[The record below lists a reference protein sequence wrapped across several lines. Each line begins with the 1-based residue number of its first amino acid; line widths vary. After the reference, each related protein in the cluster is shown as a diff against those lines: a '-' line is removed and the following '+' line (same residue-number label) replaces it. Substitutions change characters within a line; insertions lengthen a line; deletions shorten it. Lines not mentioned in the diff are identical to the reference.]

1 MDCLNRMCEEHSL
14 ILERADENENCR
26 SQLDGMFLDL
36 ESCQRQKIELED
48 QITQLIEE
56 SNSNN
61 IEMKKNQM
69 EKEILLT
76 NNEAYIQ
83 EIQTNTDADSKLK
96 NKIKETTENLDN
108 INCQFL
114 SSLAEKEKI
123 MLEREEEYKDLVS
136 SLIELEKSKNDE
148 KLEFES
154 HINNL
159 VDEMD
164 KMRNENDQMLDD
176 KNEELKKAWT
186 DLLIAENNLH
196 ALEKSKLELEHSD
209 DIMIEDLRKELVEA
223 NERIFQLTE
232 ECSSMNKECSSGE
245 GKETIDELLISN
257 GLLISQISE
266 LQQKNH
272 LQNRQTEND
281 NINHKNEIKEI
292 QLNITL
298 KEKTTRDEIDNYKMI
313 NNELRDRVNELE
325 KEKIDLD
332 TRILSLSAVNTNS
345 IVDIRSN
352 LEGLNDKNNKNK
364 EENIEIS
371 NDVVEDLKV
380 KLNEILNDL
389 IIKTEEADKLM
400 IIITEKENEVKS
412 LTAALSEESETIKS
426 LNSKLFDKS
435 MGKEN
440 EIKNLK
446 ETISE
451 KEVSLKNLRN
461 SQDIMTAQSVDRDN
475 LNINLFEEAE
485 VVRQEN
491 TVLSGKLLF
500 FQCII
505 FSIFFF

>member
-1 MDCLNRMCEEHSL
+1 MTDCLNRISEEYSS
-14 ILERADENENCR
+14 ILDRDDEYEISR
-26 SQLDGMFLDL
+26 SQLDGMFLEL
-36 ESCQRQKIELED
+36 ESSQRQKIELED
-48 QITQLIEE
+48 QITQLLEE

-69 EKEILLT
+69 EKEILIT

-114 SSLAEKEKI
+114 TSLAEKEKL

-136 SLIELEKSKNDE
+136 YLVALENLKNDE
-148 KLEFES
+148 KLDFES

-164 KMRNENDQMLDD
+164 RMRNENDQMLDD

-186 DLLIAENNLH
+186 DLLLAENNLH
-196 ALEKSKLELEHSD
+196 SLEKSQ
-209 DIMIEDLRKELVEA
+209 IESENSKDFLIEELRKELFQA
-223 NERIFQLTE
+223 KERIFQLTE
-232 ECSSMNKECSSGE
+232 ESSSMNKECSSKE
-245 GKETIDELLISN
+245 GKETIDELLTSN

-281 NINHKNEIKEI
+281 IINHKNEIKEI

-298 KEKTTRDEIDNYKMI
+298 REKTTRDEIENYKTI
-313 NNELRDRVNELE
+313 NNELRERIIEVEQ
-325 KEKIDLD
+325 EKIDLD
-332 TRILSLSAVNTNS
+332 AKILSQAAMNINS
-345 IVDIRSN
+345 NVEIGSTVEN
-352 LEGLNDKNNKNK
+352 LKDENDKN
-364 EENIEIS
+364 EEIS
-371 NDVVEDLKV
+371 NNVVVEDLKF

-389 IIKTEEADKLM
+389 IVKTEEADKLM
-400 IIITEKENEVKS
+400 VVIAEKENEVMS
-412 LTAALSEESETIKS
+412 LTAALSEENETVKS
-426 LNSKLFDKS
+426 LNSKFFEKS
-435 MGKEN
+435 MGKET

-451 KEVSLKNLRN
+451 NEITLKNLRS

-485 VVRQEN
+485 VLRQEN
-491 TVLSGKLLF
+491 TVLSG
-500 FQCII
+500 
-505 FSIFFF
+505 IFFF

>member
-1 MDCLNRMCEEHSL
+1 MDCLNRMSEEHSL
-14 ILERADENENCR
+14 TLERADENENCR
-26 SQLDGMFLDL
+26 SQLDGMFLEL
-36 ESCQRQKIELED
+36 ESFQRQKIELED
-48 QITQLIEE
+48 QITQLLEE

-114 SSLAEKEKI
+114 TSLAEKEKM

-136 SLIELEKSKNDE
+136 SLIALEKSKNDE
-148 KLEFES
+148 KLDFEF

-164 KMRNENDQMLDD
+164 RMRNENDQMLDD

-186 DLLIAENNLH
+186 DLLFAENNLH
-196 ALEKSKLELEHSD
+196 AIEKSQIESEHSED
-209 DIMIEDLRKELVEA
+209 FMIEELRKELVQA
-223 NERIFQLTE
+223 KERIFQLTE
-232 ECSSMNKECSSGE
+232 ECSSMNKECSSKE
-245 GKETIDELLISN
+245 GKETIEELLTSN
-257 GLLISQISE
+257 GLLIFQISE

-272 LQNRQTEND
+272 LQSRQTEND

-292 QLNITL
+292 QLNITV
-298 KEKTTRDEIDNYKMI
+298 KEKTTRDEIENYKTI
-313 NNELRDRVNELE
+313 NNELRERIIEIE
-325 KEKIDLD
+325 QEKIDLD
-332 TRILSLSAVNTNS
+332 AKILSLPAMSINS
-345 IVDIRSN
+345 NFDIKSN
-352 LEGLNDKNNKNK
+352 LDNLKDENDKND
-364 EENIEIS
+364 EIS
-371 NDVVEDLKV
+371 NSVVEDLKF

-389 IIKTEEADKLM
+389 IVKTEEADKLM
-400 IIITEKENEVKS
+400 VVIVEKENEVMS
-412 LTAALSEESETIKS
+412 LTAALSEESETVKS
-426 LNSKLFDKS
+426 LNSKFFEKS
-435 MGKEN
+435 MGKET

-451 KEVSLKNLRN
+451 KEIALKNLRS
-461 SQDIMTAQSVDRDN
+461 SQDIMAAQSVDRDN

-485 VVRQEN
+485 VLRQEN
-491 TVLSGKLLF
+491 TLLSGKNF
-500 FQCII
+500 FFII
-505 FSIFFF
+505 FFLN